1 VAAGYFLPSIHGQL
15 HERFPELSPR
25 RVEEIARTCK
35 RITKYGIDE
44 VYKLVMKK
52 GTSLKLED
60 LKPRMLA
67 RYKWISDE
75 NIWRIIHTGIY
86 ITQK

>member
-1 VAAGYFLPSIHGQL
+1 
-15 HERFPELSPR
+15 
-25 RVEEIARTCK
+25 
-35 RITKYGIDE
+35 
-44 VYKLVMKK
+44 MKK